1 MADDTVR
8 LEFTKNIYQIDIDH
22 PDKHLGADLGRRLH
36 PLLRFVK
43 RPIGVD
49 SVGDG
54 GPSAHGACSQAAD
67 VAA

>member
-1 MADDTVR
+1 M
-8 LEFTKNIYQIDIDH
+8 
-22 PDKHLGADLGRRLH
+22 GADLGRRLH

-54 GPSAHGACSQAAD
+54 DPAHTGVLSGG
-67 VAA
+67 